1 MVGTSKQLASGNFK
15 TQELWQWRKDPPKFS
30 FLTGSCTYINNPEFD
45 RPGKPYGQD
54 STIFETMAKEKSDF
68 MLWLGDNWYTREIDY
83 YSEWGLFNRP
93 SSDRRKPFYTNLFK
107 AMPHYA
113 IGMIMIMVGTMAIKV
128 ILLKKPAKSISTL
141 LGKPKLWRKQSSYLY
156 QIYLERCGCFYVR

>member
-1 MVGTSKQLASGNFK
+1 LEQASNLRQVILKLKNYGNGV
-15 TQELWQWRKDPPKFS
+15 RSSKFS

-128 ILLKKPAKSISTL
+128 ILLKKPAKHFNTFWAN
-141 LGKPKLWRKQSSYLY
+141 PSYGENN
-156 QIYLERCGCFYVR
+156 QAIYTKFTWNDVDVLC